1 MATTPPQLASAT
13 VLDDVVLPA
22 LTLARAA
29 VTGINIPGVEGTLNG
44 LLELATMLS
53 TMKANK
59 DDLSKLKQSLKKVID
74 ISTAGVDGDLKARL
88 NMLSSELG
96 KNLSECEALAG
107 ESLFR
112 RFIQS
117 KPYKERIQAIK
128 DSIASQIHNF
138 TVWIF
143 KKDILAASFFFSRDY
158 PERTEITCLPTTL
171 AKHLADYDVTFR
183 NCLTDFLDNDRTG
196 ILDTKPDTQFQKLVV
211 EILGNYLQVKGLG

>member
-13 VLDDVVLPA
+13 MLDNVVLPA

-59 DDLSKLKQSLKKVID
+59 DDLSKLAQSLKKIID

-88 NMLSSELG
+88 NILSSELG

-138 TVWIF
+138 TFYSNISIEKCVGFMASNVQTVERKIDTVERCV
-143 KKDILAASFFFSRDY
+143 KSMVSNVQTAERKIDTVLAN
-158 PERTEITCLPTTL
+158 
-171 AKHLADYDVTFR
+171 K
-183 NCLTDFLDNDRTG
+183 
-196 ILDTKPDTQFQKLVV
+196 ILDKLKCAPARFNSVNTPDGCMNGTRA
-211 EILGNYLQVKGLG
+211 LGSG